1 MPETSNSRLIKDGN
15 RFFTLSNSALSV
27 YGETVKKTKGGYL
40 RQWDPRRSK
49 FSAALHKKIRFMP
62 FMRTSSVLYLGASSG
77 TTVSH
82 ISDLCDQGKVYAV
95 EISYDSF
102 VKLLDLASQRDN
114 IYPILEDA
122 NTVEK
127 FSFFVGHVD
136 IIYQDIAQRNQTQ
149 IFNTNAKFFKTA
161 RKAILILKAKA
172 ITSKKK
178 EREILDQAIGEIED
192 FKVKEIIDLRP
203 YDKANYLI
211 YMER

>member
-1 MPETSNSRLIKDGN
+1 MPESSNSRLIRDKN
-15 RFFTLSNSALSV
+15 RFYTLSASPVSV
-27 YGETVKKTKGGYL
+27 YGETVRKTKDGYL
-40 RQWDPRRSK
+40 RQWDPKRSK
-49 FSAALHKKIRFMP
+49 FSAALHKKIRYMP
-62 FMRTSSVLYLGASSG
+62 FMRTSNVLYLGASSG

-82 ISDLCDQGKVYAV
+82 LSDLCDQGRIYAV

-102 VKLLDLASQRDN
+102 VKLLDLASHRDN

-127 FSFFVGHVD
+127 FSFFVGQVD

-149 IFNTNAKFFKTA
+149 IFNANARYFKTA
-161 RKAILILKAKA
+161 RKAVLILKAKA
-172 ITSKKK
+172 ITSRKKDK
-178 EREILDQAIGEIED
+178 DILDQAISEIEG
-192 FKVKEIIDLRP
+192 FRVKEVIDLRP